1 MQSNRIFH
9 CKKYNYL
16 KFEYFIAQHL
26 ASAKGKSFS
35 QPVIKI
41 SYISIALGLSLMIA
55 SIAIVIGFKHSISNK
70 VIGFTS
76 NLQITPFD
84 NNQSLE
90 EPPLNIDRGFIKKLS
105 AIPNVKHI
113 QYVAQKG
120 GVLKTADQIQGV
132 VLKGVS
138 SNYDWDFL
146 KRNLYRGKLPKLT
159 NSKDY
164 EVLVSKMMADKLN
177 LKVGDDVR
185 IWFVNGNSSA
195 ARGRKF
201 SISGI
206 YNTGLEDFDGN
217 LIVGDLDVVA
227 KLNNWKQGE
236 VGAVEIL
243 LDDPELVDE
252 TADVIYHDIP
262 YDLNIV
268 TATQLYPQIFNW
280 LDLLDMNVVV
290 ILVLLILVAGIT
302 MISTLL
308 ILIIERTSMVGL
320 LKALGATN
328 KTIGRIFLIRS
339 TYIVFKGMLWGNIIG
354 LLFYFVQLK
363 FQVFHLDPKSYYVDY
378 VPVEL
383 HLSQFLLLNVAVIA
397 ISLLILL
404 IPTWY
409 INRVLPARALR
420 YE

>member
-1 MQSNRIFH
+1 LQNSNTL
-9 CKKYNYL
+9 N
-16 KFEYFIAQHL
+16 FEYFIARHL
-26 ASAKGKSFS
+26 SSEKRKSFS

-41 SYISIALGLSLMIA
+41 SYISIALGLTLMIA

-70 VIGFTS
+70 VIGFTA
-76 NLQITPFD
+76 NLQIVPFD

-90 EPPLNIDRGFIKKLS
+90 EQPMNTNRDFIKLLPS
-105 AIPNVKHI
+105 FPNVK
-113 QYVAQKG
+113 QVQFVSQKG
-120 GVLKTADQIQGV
+120 GVLKTENQIQGV
-132 VLKGVS
+132 VLKGVDTH
-138 SNYDWDFL
+138 YDWSFL
-146 KRNLYRGKLPKLT
+146 KRNLVDGKLPVFTK
-159 NSKDY
+159 NRDY
-164 EVLVSKMMADKLN
+164 EVLISKMLADKLQ
-177 LKVGDDVR
+177 LKTGDKIRV
-185 IWFVNGNSSA
+185 WFVNNNEQG

-201 SISGI
+201 TISGI
-206 YNTGLEDFDGN
+206 YNTGLENFDGS
-217 LIVGDLDVVA
+217 LIIGDLDVIT

-236 VGAVEIL
+236 VGSVEIL
-243 LDDPELVDE
+243 LKNPEKTKA
-252 TADVIYHDIP
+252 TADAIYHDIP

-268 TATQLYPQIFNW
+268 TATDLYPQIFNW

-308 ILIIERTSMVGL
+308 VLIIERTSMVGL

-339 TYIVFKGMLWGNIIG
+339 SYIVLKGMLWGNILG
-354 LLFYFVQLK
+354 LIFYFVQLK
-363 FQVFHLDPKSYYVDY
+363 FRVFHLDPQSYYVDY

-383 HLSQFLLLNVAVIA
+383 HLSQFLLLNAGVIL

-409 INRVLPARALR
+409 INRILPAKALR

>member
-1 MQSNRIFH
+1 MPLN
-9 CKKYNYL
+9 
-16 KFEYFIAQHL
+16 FEYFIARHI
-26 ASAKGKSFS
+26 ASERGNSFS

-41 SYISIALGLSLMIA
+41 SVISIALGLSLMLA
-55 SIAIVIGFKHSISNK
+55 SVAIVIGFKHSISNK
-70 VIGFTS
+70 VIGFTA

-84 NNQSLE
+84 NNKSLE
-90 EPPLNIDRGFIKKLS
+90 EQPLDISRSFIKTLP

-113 QYVAQKG
+113 QFVAQKG
-120 GVLKTADQIQGV
+120 GVLKTSDQIQGV
-132 VLKGVS
+132 VLKGVGM
-138 SNYDWDFL
+138 NYNWEFL
-146 KRNLYRGKLPKLT
+146 KKNLYAGKLPVLT
-159 NSKDY
+159 KNRDY
-164 EVLVSKMMADKLN
+164 EVLISKMLADKLN
-177 LKVGDDVR
+177 LKIGDNVR
-185 IWFVNGNSSA
+185 VWFVNSNESG

-206 YNTGLEDFDGN
+206 YNTGLEDFDGSY
-217 LIVGDLDVVA
+217 IIGDLDVVA
-227 KLNNWKQGE
+227 KLNNWKPNQAGT
-236 VGAVEIL
+236 VEIL
-243 LDDPELVDE
+243 LNNPEKMEE

-268 TATQLYPQIFNW
+268 TAKKLYPQIFNW
-280 LDLLDMNVVV
+280 LDLLDMNVIVL
-290 ILVLLILVAGIT
+290 LVLLMLVAGIT

-339 TYIVFKGMLWGNIIG
+339 SYIVLKGMLWGNIIG
-354 LLFYFVQLK
+354 LLFYFIQLY
-363 FQVFHLDPKSYYVDY
+363 FRPFHLDPKSYYVDY

-383 HLSQFLLLNVAVIA
+383 HIAQFLLLNAGVIV

-409 INRVLPARALR
+409 ISRISPAKALR

>member
-1 MQSNRIFH
+1 MQNSNTL
-9 CKKYNYL
+9 N
-16 KFEYFIAQHL
+16 FEYFIARHL
-26 ASAKGKSFS
+26 SSEKRKSFS

-41 SYISIALGLSLMIA
+41 SYISIALGLTLMIA

-70 VIGFTS
+70 VIGFTA
-76 NLQITPFD
+76 NLQIVPFD

-90 EPPLNIDRGFIKKLS
+90 EQPMNTNRNFIKLLPS
-105 AIPNVKHI
+105 FPNVK
-113 QYVAQKG
+113 QVQFVSQKG
-120 GVLKTADQIQGV
+120 GVLKTDNQIQGV
-132 VLKGVS
+132 VLKGVDTH
-138 SNYDWDFL
+138 YDWSFL
-146 KRNLYRGKLPKLT
+146 KRNLVDGKLPVFTK
-159 NSKDY
+159 NRDY
-164 EVLVSKMMADKLN
+164 EVLISKMLADKLQ
-177 LKVGDDVR
+177 LKTGDKIRV
-185 IWFVNGNSSA
+185 WFVNNNEQG

-201 SISGI
+201 TISGI
-206 YNTGLEDFDGN
+206 YNTGLENFDGS
-217 LIVGDLDVVA
+217 LIIGDLDVIT

-236 VGAVEIL
+236 VGSVEIL
-243 LDDPELVDE
+243 LNDPEKTKA
-252 TADVIYHDIP
+252 TADAIYHDIP

-268 TATQLYPQIFNW
+268 TATDLYPQIYNW

-308 ILIIERTSMVGL
+308 VLIIERTSMVGL

-339 TYIVFKGMLWGNIIG
+339 AYIVLKGMLWGNILG
-354 LLFYFVQLK
+354 LTFYFVQLR
-363 FQVFHLDPKSYYVDY
+363 FRVFHLDPQSYYVDY

-383 HLSQFLLLNVAVIA
+383 HLSQFLLLNAGVIL

-409 INRVLPARALR
+409 INRILPAKALR

>member
-1 MQSNRIFH
+1 M
-9 CKKYNYL
+9 
-16 KFEYFIAQHL
+16 KFEFFIARHL
-26 ASAKGKSFS
+26 AAGKGKSFS
-35 QPVIKI
+35 QPVVRI
-41 SYISIALGLSLMIA
+41 SYVSIALGLSLMIA
-55 SIAIVIGFKHSISNK
+55 SVAIVVGFKHSISNK
-70 VIGFTS
+70 VIGFTA

-90 EPPLNIDRGFIKKLS
+90 EPPLNINRNFIKALPLVS
-105 AIPNVKHI
+105 NVKHI

-120 GVLKTADQIQGV
+120 GVLKTNDQIQGV

-146 KRNLYRGKLPKLT
+146 KKNLYKGSLPKLT
-159 NSKDY
+159 DKKDY

-177 LKVGDDVR
+177 LKVGEEVR
-185 IWFVNGNSSA
+185 VWFVSNNSTG

-201 SISGI
+201 TISGI
-206 YNTGLEDFDGN
+206 YNTGLEDFDSN
-217 LIVGDLDVVA
+217 LIIGDLDVVA
-227 KLNNWKQGE
+227 KLNNWKPGE
-236 VGAVEIL
+236 VGTVEIL
-243 LDDPELVDE
+243 LKNPALMKQ
-252 TADVIYHDIP
+252 TADEIYHDIP

-290 ILVLLILVAGIT
+290 ILVLLMLVAGIT

-320 LKALGATN
+320 LKALGATS
-328 KTIGRIFLIRS
+328 KTIGRIFLVRS
-339 TYIVFKGMLWGNIIG
+339 TYIVFKGMVWGNILG
-354 LLFYFVQLK
+354 LLFYFVQWK
-363 FQVFHLDPKSYYVDY
+363 FRIFHLDPQSYYVDY

-383 HLSQFLLLNVAVIA
+383 HFSQFLLLNLGVLA
-397 ISLLILL
+397 ISMLIML

-409 INRVLPARALR
+409 INRVSPAKALR

>member
-1 MQSNRIFH
+1 M
-9 CKKYNYL
+9 
-16 KFEYFIAQHL
+16 KFEFFIARHL
-26 ASAKGKSFS
+26 AAGKGKSFS

-41 SYISIALGLSLMIA
+41 SYISIALGLAVMIA

-70 VIGFTS
+70 VIGFTAD
-76 NLQITPFD
+76 LQIKPFD
-84 NNQSLE
+84 NNESLE
-90 EPPLNIDRGFIKKLS
+90 EPALDINREFIKNLAS
-105 AIPNVKHI
+105 VPNVKHV
-113 QYVAQKG
+113 QFTAQKG
-120 GVLKTADQIQGV
+120 GVLKTTDQIQGV
-132 VLKGVS
+132 VLKGV
-138 SNYDWDFL
+138 NQDYDWNFL
-146 KRNLYRGKLPKLT
+146 KNNLYKGKLPKLT
-159 NSKDY
+159 DGNDY
-164 EVLVSKMMADKLN
+164 EILISKIMADKLN
-177 LKVGDDVR
+177 LKTGDAVR
-185 IWFVNGNSSA
+185 VWFVSGGST

-201 SISGI
+201 IISGI
-206 YNTGLEDFDGN
+206 YNTGLAEFDNN
-217 LIVGDLDVVA
+217 LIIGDLDVVA
-227 KLNNWKQGE
+227 KLNNWKPGSA
-236 VGAVEIL
+236 GTVEIIL
-243 LDDPELVDE
+243 KDPSLTKQ
-252 TADVIYHDIP
+252 TADDIYHSIP

-268 TATQLYPQIFNW
+268 TARTLYPQIFNW

-339 TYIVFKGMLWGNIIG
+339 TYIVLKGMFWGNLIG

-363 FQVFHLDPKSYYVDY
+363 FRVFHLDPQSYYVDY

-383 HLSQFLLLNVAVIA
+383 HLPQFIMLNAGVIL

-409 INRVLPARALR
+409 INKILPAKALR

>member
-1 MQSNRIFH
+1 M
-9 CKKYNYL
+9 
-16 KFEYFIAQHL
+16 KFEYFIARHL
-26 ASAKGKSFS
+26 ATGKGKSFS

-55 SIAIVIGFKHSISNK
+55 SIAIVVGFKHSISNK
-70 VIGFTS
+70 VIGFTA

-90 EPPLNIDRGFIKKLS
+90 QPPLNINRDFIKTLPL
-105 AIPNVKHI
+105 IHNVKHI
-113 QYVAQKG
+113 QFVAQKG
-120 GVLKTADQIQGV
+120 GVLKTNDQIQGI

-138 SNYDWDFL
+138 SNYDWDFI
-146 KRNLYRGKLPKLT
+146 KKNLYKGKLPTLT
-159 NSKDY
+159 KKKDY

-177 LKVGDDVR
+177 LKVDDKIRV
-185 IWFVNGNSSA
+185 WFINNSGSG

-201 SISGI
+201 TISGI
-206 YNTGLEDFDGN
+206 YNTGLEDFDSN
-217 LIVGDLDVVA
+217 LIIGDLDVVA
-227 KLNNWKQGE
+227 KLNNWQPGQAGK
-236 VGAVEIL
+236 VEIL
-243 LDDPELVDE
+243 LKDPKLTKQ
-252 TADVIYHDIP
+252 TADEIYHDIP

-268 TATQLYPQIFNW
+268 TANELYPQIFNW
-280 LDLLDMNVVV
+280 LDLLDMNVIV
-290 ILVLLILVAGIT
+290 ILVLLMLVASIT

-328 KTIGRIFLIRS
+328 KAISHIFLIRS
-339 TYIVFKGMLWGNIIG
+339 TYIVFKGMLWGNILG
-354 LLFYFVQLK
+354 LLFYFAQLK
-363 FQVFHLDPKSYYVDY
+363 FRLFHLDPQSYYVDY

-383 HLSQFLLLNVAVIA
+383 HISQFLLLNIGVLA
-397 ISLLILL
+397 ISILIML

-409 INRVLPARALR
+409 INRVSPAKALR

>member
-1 MQSNRIFH
+1 MN
-9 CKKYNYL
+9 
-16 KFEYFIAQHL
+16 FEYFIARHL
-26 ASAKGKSFS
+26 VTGKGSSFS

-55 SIAIVIGFKHSISNK
+55 SVAIVIGFKHSVSNK
-70 VIGFTS
+70 VTGFTAD
-76 NLQITPFD
+76 LQIKPFD

-90 EPPLNIDRGFIKKLS
+90 EPPLDINREFIKSLD
-105 AIPNVKHI
+105 AVPNVKHV
-113 QYVAQKG
+113 QFTAQKG
-120 GVLKTADQIQGV
+120 GVLKTSDQIQGI

-138 SNYDWDFL
+138 ENYQWDFL
-146 KRNLYRGKLPKLT
+146 KKSLVKGRLPKLT
-159 NSKDY
+159 VKKDY
-164 EVLVSKMMADKLN
+164 EVLISKMMADKLN
-177 LKVGDDVR
+177 LKTGDAVR
-185 IWFVNGNSSA
+185 IWFVSNNST

-201 SISGI
+201 IVSGI

-217 LIVGDLDVVA
+217 LIIGDLDVVA
-227 KLNNWKQGE
+227 RLNNWEQGSA
-236 VGAVEIL
+236 GTVEIL
-243 LDDPELVDE
+243 LKEPELMKQ
-252 TADVIYHDIP
+252 TADNIYHNIP
-262 YDLNIV
+262 YDLNII
-268 TATQLYPQIFNW
+268 TAKELYPQIFNW

-328 KTIGRIFLIRS
+328 KSIGRIFLIRS
-339 TYIVFKGMLWGNIIG
+339 TYIVAKGMLWGNIIG
-354 LLFYFVQLK
+354 MLFYFIQLK
-363 FQVFHLDPKSYYVDY
+363 FRIFHLDPQSYYVDY

-383 HLSQFLLLNVAVIA
+383 HLPQFFLLNLGVVI
-397 ISLLILL
+397 ISLLIML

-409 INRVLPARALR
+409 INRVSPSKALR

>member
-1 MQSNRIFH
+1 MQNSNTL
-9 CKKYNYL
+9 N
-16 KFEYFIAQHL
+16 FEYFIARHL
-26 ASAKGKSFS
+26 SSEKRKSFS

-41 SYISIALGLSLMIA
+41 SYISIALGLTLMIA

-70 VIGFTS
+70 VIGFTA
-76 NLQITPFD
+76 NLQIVPFD

-90 EPPLNIDRGFIKKLS
+90 EQPMNTNRDFIKLLPS
-105 AIPNVKHI
+105 FPNVK
-113 QYVAQKG
+113 QVQFVSQKG
-120 GVLKTADQIQGV
+120 GVLKTENQIQGV
-132 VLKGVS
+132 VLKGVDTH
-138 SNYDWDFL
+138 YDWSFL
-146 KRNLYRGKLPKLT
+146 KRNLVDGKLPVFTK
-159 NSKDY
+159 NRDY
-164 EVLVSKMMADKLN
+164 EVLISKMLADKLQ
-177 LKVGDDVR
+177 LKTGDKIRV
-185 IWFVNGNSSA
+185 WFVNNNEQG

-201 SISGI
+201 TISGI
-206 YNTGLEDFDGN
+206 YNTGLENFDGS
-217 LIVGDLDVVA
+217 LIIGDLDVIT

-236 VGAVEIL
+236 VGSVEIL
-243 LDDPELVDE
+243 LKNPEKTKA
-252 TADVIYHDIP
+252 TADAIYHDIP

-268 TATQLYPQIFNW
+268 TATDLYPQIFNW

-308 ILIIERTSMVGL
+308 VLIIERTSMVGL

-339 TYIVFKGMLWGNIIG
+339 SYIVLKGMLWGNILG
-354 LLFYFVQLK
+354 LIFYFVQLK
-363 FQVFHLDPKSYYVDY
+363 FRVFHLDPQSYYVDY

-383 HLSQFLLLNVAVIA
+383 HLSQFLLLNAGVIL

-409 INRVLPARALR
+409 INRILPAKALR